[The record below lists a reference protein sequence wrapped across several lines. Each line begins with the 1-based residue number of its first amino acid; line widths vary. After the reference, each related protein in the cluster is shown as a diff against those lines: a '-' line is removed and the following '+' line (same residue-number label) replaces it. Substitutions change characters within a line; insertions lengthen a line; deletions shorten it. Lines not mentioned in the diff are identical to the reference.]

1 MELQMHFGSCKIE
14 GPPQVQMAQFLFL
27 PPTSA
32 LPLPYLTF
40 LSERE
45 EGAAS
50 NEDDNNNDDE
60 ERGETA
66 RKLRKFSALLW
77 DARCNM
83 RRKGKRLCRS
93 TGLG

>member
-1 MELQMHFGSCKIE
+1 
-14 GPPQVQMAQFLFL
+14 MAQFLFL

-60 ERGETA
+60 EA
-66 RKLRKFSALLW
+66 KLRGRESFP
-77 DARCNM
+77 
-83 RRKGKRLCRS
+83 RS
-93 TGLG
+93 CGMQYEAEGEEAA